1 MRKQQRK
8 AVAELKRRHRALA
21 RRLARTGLILQG
33 TITPRTLV
41 RPDPQAPARSK
52 TYGPYY
58 QWTFKRAG
66 KTVTVNL
73 SAAQAKVFQKAI
85 NQHREMEKIIGEMRR
100 LSLGICESTSQ
111 GGQEK
116 KSQERWKVRLKL
128 VPFGTVPGILGDR
141 GSRVITLFLNTA
153 IPGAVPSI
161 TRFQI

>member
-1 MRKQQRK
+1 MRKPQRK

-21 RRLARTGLILQG
+21 RRLAQTGLILQG

-41 RPDPQAPARSK
+41 RPDPQAKTRSK

-85 NQHREMEKIIGEMRR
+85 NQHRKMEKIIGEMRR
-100 LSLGICESTSQ
+100 LSLGICESTTH
-111 GGQEK
+111 GVK
-116 KSQERWKVRLKL
+116 KRKL
-128 VPFGTVPGILGDR
+128 RKDVKLGL
-141 GSRVITLFLNTA
+141 S
-153 IPGAVPSI
+153 
-161 TRFQI
+161 

>member
-1 MRKQQRK
+1 VLFCKSEVSPKKRE
-8 AVAELKRRHRALA
+8 AAAELKRRHQALA

-73 SAAQAKVFQKAI
+73 SAGQAKIFQQAI
-85 NQHREMEKIIGEMRR
+85 DNHREMEKIIGKMRK
-100 LSLGICESTSQ
+100 LSFGICESTTQ
-111 GGQEK
+111 GVRKRKAK
-116 KSQERWKVRLKL
+116 KDGKL
-128 VPFGTVPGILGDR
+128 GL
-141 GSRVITLFLNTA
+141 S
-153 IPGAVPSI
+153 
-161 TRFQI
+161 

>member
-1 MRKQQRK
+1 MRKPQRK

-21 RRLARTGLILQG
+21 RRLAQTGLILQG

-41 RPDPQAPARSK
+41 RPDPQAQTRSK

-111 GGQEK
+111 GVRKRKVK
-116 KSQERWKVRLKL
+116 KDGRLGL
-128 VPFGTVPGILGDR
+128 
-141 GSRVITLFLNTA
+141 S
-153 IPGAVPSI
+153 
-161 TRFQI
+161 